1 MKMLCFKE
9 DVKGAVHVILSL
21 SVTLFSDNRT
31 KLKTKLMTLSTPELV
46 HSSECDNWT
55 LQIIRFLVSAI
66 LLRSRY
72 IVVNNT
78 RQRKVAHEPGVL
90 LFPVSGRDARP

>member
-31 KLKTKLMTLSTPELV
+31 KLKSMFIDQNVTTG
-46 HSSECDNWT
+46 
-55 LQIIRFLVSAI
+55 
-66 LLRSRY
+66 RSR
-72 IVVNNT
+72 
-78 RQRKVAHEPGVL
+78 L
-90 LFPVSGRDARP
+90 LDSW